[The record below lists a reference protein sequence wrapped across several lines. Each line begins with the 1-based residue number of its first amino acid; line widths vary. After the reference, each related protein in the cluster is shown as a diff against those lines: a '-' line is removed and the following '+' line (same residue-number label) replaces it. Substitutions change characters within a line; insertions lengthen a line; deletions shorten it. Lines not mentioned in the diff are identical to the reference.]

1 MTDYK
6 LLASQIKAF
15 GAEEP
20 FFVPLFANI
29 SALLWEAM
37 PDINWAGFYFL
48 RGGALILGPFQGRP
62 ACIRIGLDKGVC
74 GAAARE
80 NKIQRVRDVHEFPG
94 HIACDCASNS
104 EIVLP
109 VRSSGA
115 VRAVLDI
122 DSPKIGR
129 FSPED
134 EEGLALAVREIESCV
149 LF

>member
-37 PDINWAGFYFL
+37 PDINWVGFYFL

-109 VRSSGA
+109 VRSGGA